1 MKTTAPVSRV
11 TKLVIITAFIL
22 YSAYNVVLTALQ
34 DFILFISAD
43 ASALGT
49 SFGIFT
55 LAAVL
60 SRFLSGWILEKID
73 DAIALILGNLVV
85 TIVLAAYPFAQHII
99 VIYAIRAIQGFG
111 WALSTVTVLT
121 MIAENTES
129 SRVSVALGYLNVFGS
144 LSLLMFPVL
153 GSWIITIQSLET
165 FRICFLLAFVI
176 SGMSTGLS
184 VYAWKSI
191 PPVITHDIP
200 VSGLPDRAMF
210 RPTLSVFLLFISQGV
225 LLSYSPEI
233 SILNGIDNPGV
244 FFSVFASA
252 QIIGSALGGF
262 WTETSGYGPVAAL
275 GSISVVSGV
284 LLLALFHGAIPYA
297 ASAFIVGLGFA
308 IANIALNSYVSV
320 VSTSSEAKGMA
331 MYSAG
336 ADTAVATGSFGTAI
350 LLALGWGIPSILS
363 VLLLPALASSLF
375 SYFMIDHDACQ

>member
-1 MKTTAPVSRV
+1 
-11 TKLVIITAFIL
+11 
-22 YSAYNVVLTALQ
+22 
-34 DFILFISAD
+34 
-43 ASALGT
+43 
-49 SFGIFT
+49 
-55 LAAVL
+55 
-60 SRFLSGWILEKID
+60 
-73 DAIALILGNLVV
+73 
-85 TIVLAAYPFAQHII
+85 
-99 VIYAIRAIQGFG
+99 
-111 WALSTVTVLT
+111 
-121 MIAENTES
+121 
-129 SRVSVALGYLNVFGS
+129 
-144 LSLLMFPVL
+144 
-153 GSWIITIQSLET
+153 
-165 FRICFLLAFVI
+165 
-176 SGMSTGLS
+176 MSTGLS

-262 WTETSGYGPVAAL
+262 WTEKSGYGPVAAL
-275 GSISVVSGV
+275 GSLSVVSGV
-284 LLLALFHGAIPYA
+284 LLLALLHGAIPYA

-308 IANIALNSYVSV
+308 VANIALNSYVSV

-350 LLALGWGIPSILS
+350 LLALGWEIPSILS
-363 VLLLPALASSLF
+363 VLLLPALVSSLF
-375 SYFMIDHDACQ
+375 SYFMIDYDTSQ

>member
-1 MKTTAPVSRV
+1 MKKAVRISQA
-11 TKLVIITAFIL
+11 TKLVIVIAFVL
-22 YSAYNVVLTALQ
+22 YSAYNIVLTALQ
-34 DFILFISAD
+34 NYILFLSAD

-55 LAAVL
+55 LAAVF

-73 DAIALILGNLVV
+73 DAIALILGNLIV
-85 TIVLAAYPFAQHII
+85 TIVLAAYPLAMHITI
-99 VIYAIRAIQGFG
+99 VYVIRAVQGFG

-121 MIAENTES
+121 MIAENTERS
-129 SRVSVALGYLNVFGS
+129 KVSHALGYLNIFGS

-153 GSWIITIQSLET
+153 GSWIITIESLET
-165 FRICFLLAFVI
+165 FRTCFLLAFII

-184 VYAWKSI
+184 VFAWKSI
-191 PPVITHDIP
+191 PPVITHVVP

-210 RPTLSVFLLFISQGV
+210 RPTISAFLLFISQGV

-233 SILNGIDNPGV
+233 SILNGIDNPGI

-262 WTETSGYGPVAAL
+262 WTEKSGYGPVAAL
-275 GSISVVSGV
+275 GSLSVVSGV
-284 LLLALFHGAIPYA
+284 LLLALFHGTIPYVS
-297 ASAFIVGLGFA
+297 SAFIVGLGFA
-308 IANIALNSYVSV
+308 TANIALNSYVSV

-350 LLALGWGIPSILS
+350 LLALGWEIPSILS
-363 VLLLPALASSLF
+363 VLLLPALVSSLF
-375 SYFMIDHDACQ
+375 SYFMIDYDTSQ